1 MLRFR
6 TICKSEK
13 RRNQYLPTAKI
24 ICAKRIEKM
33 QKTFCA
39 ATKKNDA
46 FSNKEND
53 AVVQKHF
60 WETHFLQ
67 VAERKNDYLLTA
79 KSILSVHHNLFSA

>member
-13 RRNQYLPTAKI
+13 HRNQYLPTAKI
-24 ICAKRIEKM
+24 ICAKRTEKK

-39 ATKKNDA
+39 AAQKNGV

-53 AVVQKHF
+53 AVAQKLF
-60 WETHFLQ
+60 WETHFL
-67 VAERKNDYLLTA
+67 
-79 KSILSVHHNLFSA
+79 